1 MSATD
6 VVNESNNTAQVP
18 TPTCMESVNRIV
30 KLPVVESTIQTAQN
44 IYEKVKD
51 YNSVTNWTL
60 QTAENTA
67 YKAVDIAKP
76 YACPVIKNF
85 EGPIKKVDDVL
96 CSGLDYVEN
105 KVPAVK
111 LPPKEILLQIYNST
125 KEFVT
130 PAVDTAIH
138 FVEPA
143 MKTAKDILEPA
154 VNKTRSLV
162 EPVVEPIVENVK
174 QKVDGFLHKNQEAP
188 EGQEQNEQTGSQ
200 TKESSP
206 ENEIQCQDCSQH
218 Q

>member
-111 LPPKEILLQIYNST
+111 LPPKEIYNST

-206 ENEIQCQDCSQH
+206 GKK
-218 Q
+218 